1 MGRYYQKYFEDYE
14 ENRVPNK
21 WGNGTHLQYTYKGF
35 YYRQELNKRMGGSCF
50 FMYLHQGI

>member
-21 WGNGTHLQYTYKGF
+21 WETEPIFSILIKAF
-35 YYRQELNKRMGGSCF
+35 IIDRS
-50 FMYLHQGI
+50 

>member
-21 WGNGTHLQYTYKGF
+21 YGNGTHLQYTYKGLIQMVESL
-35 YYRQELNKRMGGSCF
+35 RLCRHF
-50 FMYLHQGI
+50 FGCVM